1 MTIRH
6 HHQERLTRRPRAKRL
21 DPVSLAVLFVAIV
34 LVGLALVGIGVRG
47 TEPWI
52 VIPPLL
58 LGCFAILGL
67 NR

>member
-6 HHQERLTRRPRAKRL
+6 HHQEIRPRQNRTRGIDL
-21 DPVSLAVLFVAIV
+21 VSLVVLFLAVVAIAI
-34 LVGLALVGIGVRG
+34 GLVGIGLRG

-52 VIPPLL
+52 LIPPML

-67 NR
+67 HR